1 MRSLLIKASLI
12 LAVSE
17 LAVMGVLSHAE
28 LWRQPYSLLL
38 DPVLMLLF
46 ALGPLYL
53 LFKGERAKLD
63 KQNALDSKL
72 HVIVNDLWSA
82 SLHTL
87 SADKLFDRI
96 LNEILDNS
104 PITLQRKGAIFLV
117 EDGELRLKSST
128 GFSDEHTRLCGT
140 VPPGRCLCGTVLQ
153 TGEPVYAGEVEE
165 RHHIRPPGIT
175 PHGHYCMPIKSGGQV
190 IGVLNL
196 YLDQGHRRDAA
207 EEKFLASV
215 CAITARIIE
224 GKKLESSLFQMQ
236 KMQAL
241 NRFAAGISHDF
252 NNILGVIGA
261 YCSTAAKALP
271 PGSSAGGDISEICVA
286 VERGARLTN
295 QLHLF
300 SRQASAEEQAIDIN
314 PLIDNS
320 ADIIR
325 RLAGGAVKVELKTA
339 GSPLMVKCSR
349 SQLEQV
355 LLNLAVNARDAMPGG
370 GTLSVSA
377 SRQAICFPST
387 RQCLDAALI
396 TMADTGEEM
405 TQEVREKIF
414 EPFFTTKPEGKGS
427 GLGLAIVHGI
437 VRQHGGEI
445 VVRSAPGSGTRFD
458 IYLPLHQPSTPE

>member
-1 MRSLLIKASLI
+1 MKRLLIKASLI
-12 LAVSE
+12 LAASE
-17 LAVMGVLSHAE
+17 LAVMTVLSYTE
-28 LWRQPYSLLL
+28 LWRRPYSLLL
-38 DPVLMLLF
+38 DPLLMLLF

-82 SLHTL
+82 SLHTI
-87 SADKLFDRI
+87 SAEKLFDRI

-117 EDGELRLKSST
+117 EDGKLRLKSSA
-128 GFSDEHTRLCGT
+128 GFSEEHKSLCGT

-153 TGEPVYAGEVEE
+153 TGEPVYADNVGEG
-165 RHHIRPPGIT
+165 HHIRPPGFAL
-175 PHGHYCMPIKSGGQV
+175 HGHYCMPIKSGGQV
-190 IGVLNL
+190 IGALNL
-196 YLDQGHRRDAA
+196 YLDQRHQRDEA

-215 CAITARIIE
+215 CAIIARIIE

-236 KMQAL
+236 KMEAL
-241 NRFAAGISHDF
+241 NRFAAGIAHDF
-252 NNILGVIGA
+252 NNILGAIGA
-261 YCSTAAKALP
+261 YCGTAARTLP
-271 PGSSAGGDISEICVA
+271 PGCAAGGDISEICVA
-286 VERGARLTN
+286 VERGTQLTN
-295 QLHLF
+295 QLRLF
-300 SRQASAEEQAIDIN
+300 SRQASGDEQETDIN

-325 RLAGGAVKVELKTA
+325 RLIGGAVKMELRTA
-339 GSPLMVKCSR
+339 DRPLIVKCSR

-370 GTLSVSA
+370 GTLSISV
-377 SRQAICFPST
+377 SRQSICFTNT

-396 TMADTGEEM
+396 TVADTGEGM
-405 TQEVREKIF
+405 TEEVMEKIF

-437 VRQHGGEI
+437 VHQHGGEV

-458 IYLPLHQPSTPE
+458 IYLPLHQASTPE